1 MNWTALHILAN
12 AGHNSDVSMASRL
25 VHAGLHVDGLPE
37 ILATGDGEEAAQQP
51 SPNDSTET
59 PFLVAMQNNAFNL
72 ATELVGLG
80 ADINALCLGSGFI
93 TLEYPTTVLGHLVAA
108 SSQHTTPRLRYL
120 LHECNKNSL
129 LEFIVEPAR
138 NLTALHRAAWANTGI
153 FHHSHDENDAKIL
166 SREEYDMVIN
176 REILI
181 ELLEKWNS
189 AEDLHRRCAID
200 DKTALHLAVEA
211 GNVEAVRLLLG
222 WGAERVIQDANSL
235 TPLEYAMA
243 LRAGKADA
251 PTGQEELHAI
261 IALLQ

>member
-1 MNWTALHILAN
+1 
-12 AGHNSDVSMASRL
+12 
-25 VHAGLHVDGLPE
+25 
-37 ILATGDGEEAAQQP
+37 
-51 SPNDSTET
+51 
-59 PFLVAMQNNAFNL
+59 
-72 ATELVGLG
+72 
-80 ADINALCLGSGFI
+80 
-93 TLEYPTTVLGHLVAA
+93 
-108 SSQHTTPRLRYL
+108 
-120 LHECNKNSL
+120 
-129 LEFIVEPAR
+129 
-138 NLTALHRAAWANTGI
+138 
-153 FHHSHDENDAKIL
+153 
-166 SREEYDMVIN
+166 MVIN

-189 AEDLHRRCAID
+189 AEDLDRRCAID

-211 GNVEAVRLLLG
+211 GNVEAVRLLLD